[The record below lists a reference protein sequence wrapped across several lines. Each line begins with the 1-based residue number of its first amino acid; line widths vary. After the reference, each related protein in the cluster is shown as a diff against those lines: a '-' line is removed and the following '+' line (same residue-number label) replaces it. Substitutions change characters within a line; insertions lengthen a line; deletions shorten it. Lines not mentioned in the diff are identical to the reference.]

1 MYHSGSSPESSE
13 LSVRFSHL
21 NFNDLI
27 SIEIRILMNETSPS
41 PESHS
46 PAEVIPATV
55 ATEIRRLA
63 HDLSNALEIVI
74 QSSYLLSTSPLDES
88 SKQWIGLLN
97 EGVKRAASINIEL
110 REYIR
115 RHS

>member
-1 MYHSGSSPESSE
+1 
-13 LSVRFSHL
+13 
-21 NFNDLI
+21 
-27 SIEIRILMNETSPS
+27 MNETGPS
-41 PESHS
+41 SKSHPPS
-46 PAEVIPATV
+46 AAIPAQA

-74 QSSYLLSTSPLDES
+74 QSSYLLSTSQLDES
-88 SKQWIGLLN
+88 SKQWVGLLN
-97 EGVKRAASINIEL
+97 EGVKRAAALNIEL